1 MITTTNPAPAH
12 PPVTHG
18 VAAST
23 PGIGPAIDRFDARID
38 QVLDALRGNAAADR
52 VFYSASALGDWSLL
66 WHLAGVAQGLADQRD
81 RMATHDPAQCR
92 ALGVESALVNGV
104 VKSFFRRERPVHVG
118 DRPLNLRLPLTSS
131 FPSGHASSAF
141 MAAHL
146 LAERSRIGPA
156 WYALAAVVATS
167 RVHVRI
173 HHASDVLGGAI
184 LGLALGAVVRRLAP
198 IDPD

>member
-1 MITTTNPAPAH
+1 MTAPADPATSH
-12 PPVTHG
+12 S

-23 PGIGPAIDRFDARID
+23 PGIGPAIDRVDARVD
-38 QVLDALRGNAAADR
+38 QLLDALRGNATADR
-52 VFYSASALGDWSLL
+52 AFYSASALGDWSLL
-66 WHLAGVAQGLADQRD
+66 WHLAGVAQGLSDHHTGWRRTIRLSA
-81 RMATHDPAQCR
+81 

-104 VKSFFRRERPVHVG
+104 IKSFFRRERPVHDG
-118 DRPLNLRLPLTSS
+118 DHPLNLRLPVTSS

-173 HHASDVLGGAI
+173 HHASDVIGGALI
-184 LGLALGAVVRRLAP
+184 GLALGAVVRRLAP
-198 IDPD
+198 IDSD